1 MLSGSVGSHQILRAM
16 SRMIAGT
23 PSSFS
28 RSAFGIVFV
37 HDVII
42 CAGFCECDV
51 GNCVALI
58 RTLRSDFEQL
68 APERLVLVEPSLTP
82 NYRSVEQC
90 RDGKAAV
97 EWRMRG
103 GDGKANSSVRA
114 SRRQYDLVPE
124 SICRASSFNPH
135 QPDQPA
141 PSRHP
146 WASPFLAPKPRKS
159 FSTRTASRRAVAVK
173 CMNPALVVASL
184 EGDQMRRG
192 ILIVE
197 LGRRVVSV

>member
-1 MLSGSVGSHQILRAM
+1 MLNGTWQDFGELDCFHALMLSGSVGSHQILRAM

-68 APERLVLVEPSLTP
+68 APERLVVVEPSLTP

-103 GDGKANSSVRA
+103 GDGKAKSIVRA
-114 SRRQYDLVPE
+114 SRRQYDFVPE
-124 SICRASSFNPH
+124 SIRRASSFNPTNPIN
-135 QPDQPA
+135 QLRPGTRGPA
-141 PSRHP
+141 PFLPPNHENRFRQELLLEERSR
-146 WASPFLAPKPRKS
+146 S
-159 FSTRTASRRAVAVK
+159 
-173 CMNPALVVASL
+173 
-184 EGDQMRRG
+184 
-192 ILIVE
+192 
-197 LGRRVVSV
+197 SV